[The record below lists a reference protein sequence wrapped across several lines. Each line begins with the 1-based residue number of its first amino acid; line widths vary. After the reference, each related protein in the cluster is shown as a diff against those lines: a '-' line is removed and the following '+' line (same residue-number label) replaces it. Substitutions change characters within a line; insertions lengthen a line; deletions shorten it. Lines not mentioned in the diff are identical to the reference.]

1 MSNVAIID
9 YFLSYRTPIT
19 LFEVNENLDKIV
31 LLNAQKKGVN
41 EILFDM
47 FRKMNALMFKWLV
60 RIILKDVKIGLGQKK
75 VFNYFHDDANDLY
88 DTNANFRK
96 VSHVINT
103 FLTCSCRFLHP
114 NNLFH
119 LEFKLFQ
126 CIRFVEI
133 FEYIRIYSVAN

>member
-103 FLTCSCRFLHP
+103 FLTCSCRFLRYRTLLSYQPDPMPSFLRHTLRSRIQ
-114 NNLFH
+114 NVNLF
-119 LEFKLFQ
+119 
-126 CIRFVEI
+126 
-133 FEYIRIYSVAN
+133 

>member
-96 VSHVINT
+96 VSHV
-103 FLTCSCRFLHP
+103 S
-114 NNLFH
+114 
-119 LEFKLFQ
+119 
-126 CIRFVEI
+126 
-133 FEYIRIYSVAN
+133 